1 MSFNTL
7 SKTSLGLNDQPAPEL
22 PDNIQRLQKN
32 TGPERTGPDYPKHVN
47 YPDGTFRV
55 VNNKDEEDA
64 AIAAMPPAPGPAV
77 VSEDPAVKI
86 ARLEGELM
94 AHRSFRPTPGEPT
107 AVVPLVVEEPV
118 EPPPLYQGFRDER
131 KGKGQDG

>member
-22 PDNIQRLQKN
+22 PDHIQRLQES

-47 YPDGTFRV
+47 YPDGTYRV

-64 AIAAMPPAPGPAV
+64 AVKLGPPVKMPSTMSTPDHSLPSLSP
-77 VSEDPAVKI
+77 
-86 ARLEGELM
+86 
-94 AHRSFRPTPGEPT
+94 FRPVPGEPA
-107 AVVPLVVEEPV
+107 AVVPVVVEEPV
-118 EPPPLYQGFRDER
+118 EPPPLYQGSRDER